1 MEREVKREERERE
14 RERERE
20 EGDKRKNMYEKKKK
34 IGLVRSR

>member
-1 MEREVKREERERE
+1 MEREVKRER